1 MTVGNR
7 VSIRVATLAVIA
19 LACAPGQTRLAKIE
33 AAPATALYAWA
44 ASADTS
50 RRGAFLAVFDLRGG
64 SPTAGRIVGAVSAG
78 LGGRGTHHSEHHLG
92 DDGLLFADDFGL
104 GRTSIFDLTNA
115 FAPRLGASFTSAGP
129 LGWPHSYVRL
139 PSGNRLVTYQ
149 FQSSKFN
156 LPPGGIAEVRA
167 DGTIIRWASA
177 RTEGVDDKELTPYSL
192 EVIPSLDRVVTTT
205 TSMIEDTGVGVQIW
219 RLSDFKLLHTLR
231 IPGGP
236 PHGMMHDTDTAQ
248 RHLFPGEPRVLRDG
262 KTVMLATFTCGLYTV
277 TGVDTDAPR
286 VQPVYTFPGKDCA
299 VPVVIGDYWV
309 QTVPELHAV
318 VALDVSNPF
327 APREVSRVGLGTGSR
342 PHWLASDATG
352 RRLVANDGSRR
363 GTELYLLRFDPA
375 TGTLTRD
382 AAFPVLDMARVSVP
396 GIGEVQGVPHGAV
409 FSR

>member
-7 VSIRVATLAVIA
+7 VSIRVATLAA
-19 LACAPGQTRLAKIE
+19 LAFACAPSQPRLANIE

-50 RRGAFLAVFDLRGG
+50 RRGAFLAVFDLREG
-64 SPTAGRIVGAVSAG
+64 SPTAGRIVGTVSAG
-78 LGGRGTHHSEHHLG
+78 EGGRGTHHTEHRLEN
-92 DDGLLFADDFGL
+92 DGLLFADDFGL
-104 GRTSIFDLTNA
+104 GRSSIFDLTDA
-115 FAPRLGASFTSAGP
+115 FAPRLRASFTSAGP
-129 LGWPHSYVRL
+129 MGWPHSYVRL

-167 DGTIIRWASA
+167 DGTIVRWSSA
-177 RTEGVDDKELTPYSL
+177 RTSGVDDKELTPYSL
-192 EVIPSLDRVVTTT
+192 EVIPALDRVVTTT

-219 RLSDFKLLHTLR
+219 RLSDLKLLHTLR

-277 TGVDTDAPR
+277 TGMDTDAPR
-286 VQPVYTFPGKDCA
+286 IQPVYTFPGKDCA

-309 QTVPELHAV
+309 QTVPAIHAV
-318 VALDVSNPF
+318 VALDVSNPA
-327 APREVSRVGLGTGSR
+327 APREVSRVGLGESST

-352 RRLVANDGSRR
+352 RRLVVNNGSRR
-363 GTELYLLRFDPA
+363 GSELYLLRFDRA

-382 AAFPVLDMARVSVP
+382 ARFPVLDMARVSVP